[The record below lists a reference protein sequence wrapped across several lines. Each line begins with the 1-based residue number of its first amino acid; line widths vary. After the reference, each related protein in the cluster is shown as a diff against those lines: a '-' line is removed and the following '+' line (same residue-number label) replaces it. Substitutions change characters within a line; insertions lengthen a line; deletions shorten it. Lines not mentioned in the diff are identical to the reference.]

1 MLMTARL
8 ASAAAP
14 SPRRA
19 FALQPPRSR
28 PLSRPLRFQEEER
41 EKLEK
46 DRRERE
52 EEARFKEQK
61 DRLDEARARRL
72 RAEKEAEAAIEDAA
86 AAVKKAAESTTTP
99 KATRPPSP
107 PETSLV
113 KSIPFYVPAFT
124 RYKEVAVGRVAMA
137 AMAVSAVVEVARP
150 GHPGPL
156 QQTAQNFGWPLPT
169 VELTL
174 GVFVLH
180 GLLGLWPSSPTYS
193 ETNARDFLRRTP
205 GPPSVLVNP
214 LRHPARFFG
223 VQPFEWGFTKRNEL
237 LHGRIANLAFLGSC
251 AAEIK
256 TGGLGTIGQAAFWA
270 GKAGV
275 DVGVSAGALMPALP
289 AEGWYTQAAGALL
302 AWSVFCFLLAYARGS
317 TGETEGGGDVY

>member
-1 MLMTARL
+1 MLTTARSL
-8 ASAAAP
+8 ATP

-19 FALQPPRSR
+19 FALQAPRSR
-28 PLSRPLRFQEEER
+28 PLPRPLRFKEEE
-41 EKLEK
+41 
-46 DRRERE
+46 RRERE
-52 EEARFKEQK
+52 EKVRREQEALNEAREKRAKAQQEAK
-61 DRLDEARARRL
+61 D
-72 RAEKEAEAAIEDAA
+72 AIEDAA

-99 KATRPPSP
+99 PIKPRPPTP

-124 RYKEVAVGRVAMA
+124 RYKEIAVGRVAMA
-137 AMAVSAVVEVARP
+137 AMAASAALEVARP
-150 GHPGPL
+150 GHPGSL
-156 QQTAQNFGWPLPT
+156 QQIAQNFGWPLPT
-169 VELTL
+169 VELAL

-237 LHGRIANLAFLGSC
+237 LHGRIAMLAFLGSC

-256 TGGLGTIGQAAFWA
+256 TGGLGTIGQAAFWL

-275 DVGVSAGALMPALP
+275 DVGVGAGGVMPALP
-289 AEGWYTQAAGALL
+289 AEGWYAQAAGALL